1 VYKSKRIKNMVNEGQ
16 SPAEEVNADFDYL
29 FKIVLIGD
37 AGVGKTAIVH
47 RFKYNTFVER
57 HASTIGVDFTLKT
70 LQVDDKKI
78 KLQIWDTAGQ
88 ERFRTITQ
96 SYYRSANAV
105 VLVYDITK
113 ADTFKT
119 LNLWIADV
127 KKYAGNCLHKM
138 LIGNKCDLENRREV
152 SDEEMKTLAEHYEI
166 EETLE
171 TSAKENSNIE
181 EAFWRVAKNLKD
193 KYENESL
200 KSSTINITPEISLNT
215 KTLNKGCCGT

>member
-1 VYKSKRIKNMVNEGQ
+1 MKRNQVPEDVDT
-16 SPAEEVNADFDYL
+16 EFDYL

-70 LQVDDKKI
+70 MQVDDKRI

-96 SYYRSANAV
+96 SYYRSANGV

-113 ADTFKT
+113 ADSFKNMSRW
-119 LNLWIADV
+119 LEDV
-127 KKYAGNCLHKM
+127 KKYAGKCLHQM
-138 LIGNKCDLENRREV
+138 LIGNKCDLEDKRDV
-152 SDEEMKTLAEHYEI
+152 SAAEANSFANHFDI
-166 EETLE
+166 GDTLE

-181 EAFWRVAKNLKD
+181 EAFWRMAKNLKD
-193 KYENESL
+193 RYENEEGL
-200 KSSTINITPEISLNT
+200 KPSQTPDLVLDS
-215 KTLNKGCCGT
+215 KSVGKGWGCC